1 MSAVDATSGWGWVK
15 RGFTLFGKQPAE
27 MLTLF
32 FAYMFLSLVIGFIP
46 FAGRFLPLMLVP
58 VFGMGFMQACLQIED
73 DKRVYP
79 NLLLT
84 GFRSESFLR
93 LLSLG
98 VLYVLAVMLAIGLSS
113 LADDGVFM
121 NFIFALTP
129 VDPETLP
136 KGKLFLGMLVSGVVY
151 LPAMMAFWFAAPLIM
166 WGKMS
171 VGKAVFYSFFAVKR
185 ATLAFAVYGL
195 AWMLIGVFGPTLLGM
210 ITAAVVGQVAIGF
223 LVMVPVS
230 LVLTVVMY
238 CSFYPTYTTIFG
250 RPDEQKPETTQNP
263 EDQSAD

>member
-1 MSAVDATSGWGWVK
+1 MNAVDAASGWGWVK
-15 RGFTLFGKQPAE
+15 QGFTLFGKQPAE

-58 VFGMGFMQACLQIED
+58 VFAMSFMQACSQIED

-84 GFRSESFLR
+84 GFRSEGLLR

-98 VLYVLAVMLAIGLSS
+98 VLYVLAAMSAIGLSS
-113 LADDGVFM
+113 LADDGIFL
-121 NFIFALTP
+121 NFIFAMTP
-129 VDPETLP
+129 EDPETLP
-136 KGKLFLGMLVSGVVY
+136 KGKLFLGMLVAGLAY
-151 LPAMMAFWFAAPLIM
+151 LPAMMAFWFAAPLIT
-166 WGKMS
+166 WGRMS
-171 VGKAVFYSFFAVKR
+171 VGKAVFYSFFAVQR
-185 ATLAFAVYGL
+185 TGLAFTVYGL
-195 AWMLIGVFGPTLLGM
+195 AWLLIGVFGPTLLGM
-210 ITAAVVGQVAIGF
+210 ITAAVVGQVAIGL
-223 LVMVPVS
+223 LVMIPVS

-250 RPDEQKPETTQNP
+250 RPDIPRSETPQNP
-263 EDQSAD
+263 EMPPG